1 MTTVRSPVHAGIVV
15 AGMLLSA
22 CAAAPNKD
30 DPFEPWNRAMYQVH
44 EAVDGAV
51 IKPVA
56 QAYVAYAPEPIRTG
70 VSNFFGNIDDLFTG
84 INNVLEGRANQAGD
98 DFGRVLL
105 NTTMGFGGILD
116 LASMVGIPKDKKDF
130 GITFGKWGIPQ
141 GPYLFVPLFGPTTVR
156 DGTGVLVRYF
166 IGPVGYIDNIPLRNS
181 LYGLGYLDLRAQ
193 ALSAESVLDTAA
205 LDKYRFLR
213 NAYLKNR
220 RYQVYD
226 GKPPPEED
234 EDGSAPPAAAPAP
247 PAAVPA
253 PPAAAPAPPAK

>member
-1 MTTVRSPVHAGIVV
+1 MRIGRLPLRCLAVATVV
-15 AGMLLSA
+15 MLGA

-30 DPFEPWNRAMYQVH
+30 DPFEPWNRAMYEVH
-44 EAVDGAV
+44 TAVDGAV

-56 QAYVAYAPEPIRTG
+56 QAYVAYVPELVRTG
-70 VSNFFGNIDDLFTG
+70 ISNFFGNIDDFFTG
-84 INNVLEGRANQAGD
+84 INNVLEGRGDQAGD

-105 NTTMGFGGILD
+105 NTMFGFGLFD
-116 LASMVGIPKDKKDF
+116 QASMMGIPKDKKDF

-166 IGPVGYIDNIPLRNS
+166 TGPVGYINDIPVRNT
-181 LYGLGYLDLRAQ
+181 LYGIGYLDLRAQ

-220 RYQVYD
+220 RFQVYD

-234 EDGSAPPAAAPAP
+234 DDSAPPP
-247 PAAVPA
+247 AVPA
-253 PPAAAPAPPAK
+253 NPVK

>member
-1 MTTVRSPVHAGIVV
+1 MKTGRSPFRYV
-15 AGMLLSA
+15 AIALAVTLGA

-30 DPFEPWNRAMYQVH
+30 DPFEPWNRAMYEVH
-44 EAVDGAV
+44 TAVDGAV
-51 IKPVA
+51 IKPIA
-56 QAYVAYAPEPIRTG
+56 QAYVAYMPELIRTG
-70 VSNFFGNIDDLFTG
+70 VSNFFGNIDDFFTG
-84 INNVLEGRANQAGD
+84 INNVLEGRGDQAGD

-105 NTTMGFGGILD
+105 NTMFGFGLFD
-116 LASMVGIPKDKKDF
+116 QASMMGIPKDKKDF

-166 IGPVGYIDNIPLRNS
+166 VGPVGYINDIPVRNT
-181 LYGLGYLDLRAQ
+181 LYGIGYLDLRAQ

-220 RYQVYD
+220 RFQVYD

-234 EDGSAPPAAAPAP
+234 EDPTPPP
-247 PAAVPA
+247 PVPTMT
-253 PPAAAPAPPAK
+253 K

>member
-1 MTTVRSPVHAGIVV
+1 MKAVRSPVFGGIAV
-15 AGMLLSA
+15 AGLLLSA

-30 DPFEPWNRAMYQVH
+30 DPFEPWNRAMYEVH
-44 EAVDGAV
+44 QAVDGAL
-51 IKPVA
+51 IKPIA
-56 QAYVAYAPEPIRTG
+56 QAYVAYVPEPVRTG

-84 INNVLEGRANQAGD
+84 INNMLEGNGNQAGD

-105 NTTMGFGGILD
+105 NTSMGFGGILD

-166 IGPVGYIDNIPLRNS
+166 TGPVGYIDNIPVRNS

-213 NAYLKNR
+213 NAYLNNR
-220 RYQVYD
+220 YYQVY
-226 GKPPPEED
+226 GKQRPQED
-234 EDGSAPPAAAPAP
+234 EDDSAAPAP
-247 PAAVPA
+247 AT
-253 PPAAAPAPPAK
+253 PAK

>member
-1 MTTVRSPVHAGIVV
+1 MKREQRLTPCLGLALASV
-15 AGMLLSA
+15 LLGA

-30 DPFEPWNRAMYQVH
+30 DPFEPWNRAMYEVH

-56 QAYVAYAPEPIRTG
+56 QAYVKYMPEVIRTG

-84 INNVLEGRANQAGD
+84 INDVLENRPQQAGD
-98 DFGRVLL
+98 SFGRVLL
-105 NTTMGFGGILD
+105 NTMFGLGLFD
-116 LASMVGIPKDKKDF
+116 QASMMGIPKDNKDF

-166 IGPVGYIDNIPLRNS
+166 TGPVGFIDYIPLRNS
-181 LYGLGYLDLRAQ
+181 LYGIGYLNLRAQ

-220 RYQVYD
+220 LYQVYD

-234 EDGSAPPAAAPAP
+234 EDDSAPAP
-247 PAAVPA
+247 
-253 PPAAAPAPPAK
+253 APAQPAK